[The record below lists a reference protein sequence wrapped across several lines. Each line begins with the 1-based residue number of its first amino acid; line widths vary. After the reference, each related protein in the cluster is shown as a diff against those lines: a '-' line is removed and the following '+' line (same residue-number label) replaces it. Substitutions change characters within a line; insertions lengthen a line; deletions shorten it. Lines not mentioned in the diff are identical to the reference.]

1 MSSEEVLSCLSSGEW
16 VETGLVCDA
25 LGITFSE
32 GFRRFDFCR
41 TAEWWSLVG
50 CTEEERSR
58 YGQKL
63 LLILDLR
70 NFLICDILK
79 KKSEGGT
86 TVEFQS
92 QNVEESWRHYNET

>member
-1 MSSEEVLSCLSSGEW
+1 MVK
-16 VETGLVCDA
+16 
-25 LGITFSE
+25 
-32 GFRRFDFCR
+32 
-41 TAEWWSLVG
+41 
-50 CTEEERSR
+50 
-58 YGQKL
+58 KL